1 MPPYKLFFRLPMNFF
16 WKNFYGERL
25 WVFFYWASLIAL
37 PEDIISVEIP
47 GYGGYY
53 YFEFPLRYGDKPQKI
68 NSLPEGKDVSFIIRQ
83 PKRSEVNEN
92 WILIFSSPDLEIF
105 ESKRRAAET
114 QPLRWKLSQDEK
126 ELCLKAARGA
136 LERFL
141 SEDKKLSA
149 DKKIP
154 LPRFWQKS
162 DFGVALWVNGRL
174 RGSRVLKGRSF
185 AEGIT
190 EATMLACRDPR
201 FKPLSAEELSDARIE
216 ITIFSDLRLPLSK
229 KELERNEIYPEKGYV
244 LEKDGKEGWFLPEVF
259 NVRRFSNLNQFL
271 GELAEQKA
279 GIKRDMYKSA
289 KISIFE
295 VDDFIE
301 SRDHKRAISLHGPVV
316 KQNLEFGIRNLEFR
330 ARMAADWLCRIQE
343 PDGSIPPIIDPLTGR
358 AMHQI
363 DWPRLAFSVWALAE
377 FGKAVNEEK
386 YIKAAEKSHEY
397 LTRYL
402 IPSSQFMPPAFELT
416 LAYFGQLSLSLNK
429 SREAAT
435 AAEKILA
442 RLPGLSFEPITF
454 SQIASFLKNLP
465 GKNQHATLALE
476 NLSATLKENFERNTK
491 RGLLMNL
498 AVWAELVNTFIGVD
512 NEFANQVAEW
522 LKNKQ
527 LPTGAFPESTGSNSA
542 ASITPNLA
550 WGYTRGT
557 GKIFEVLAF
566 EPEKNKAALDNV
578 LKWLFSMQYDEENS
592 YFIPS
597 EIRPRIIGAF
607 RHDYFNPDC
616 WIDAAG
622 HAILGVSRLFKKH
635 GERNFSKSSTL
646 ASA

>member
-1 MPPYKLFFRLPMNFF
+1 MKIRYNFWHRNSRNLQVKTIF
-16 WKNFYGERL
+16 DWLTTIVGEKDVILVNLDGRN
-25 WVFFYWASLIAL
+25 
-37 PEDIISVEIP
+37 E
-47 GYGGYY
+47 YY
-53 YFEFPLRYGDKPQKI
+53 FFEFPLRYGDAPKKGKALPPGREITFRVGARGVFSEKDSEDWIKI
-68 NSLPEGKDVSFIIRQ
+68 FGSPHLEVFEKKNRIKDVM
-83 PKRSEVNEN
+83 P
-92 WILIFSSPDLEIF
+92 
-105 ESKRRAAET
+105 
-114 QPLRWKLSQDEK
+114 PLRWGLKEEGKVYALS
-126 ELCLKAARGA
+126 LARKAIQEFLDSAR
-136 LERFL
+136 LINPQEIK
-141 SEDKKLSA
+141 DW
-149 DKKIP
+149 
-154 LPRFWQKS
+154 PRNFFIKT
-162 DFGVALWVNGRL
+162 DLDVALWVNGAL
-174 RGSRVLKGRSF
+174 RGSAVVENF
-185 AEGIT
+185 ALGEGIIHG
-190 EATMLACRDPR
+190 ARLACRDSR
-201 FKPLSAEELSDARIE
+201 FKPLSADELSDARIE

-244 LEKDGKEGWFLPEVF
+244 LEKDGKRGWFLPEVF

-301 SRDHKRAISLHGPVV
+301 SEDRSKPLTLSGPIVKGSHGSLIHDS
-316 KQNLEFGIRNLEFR
+316 KFIIQR

-343 PDGSIPPIIDPLTGR
+343 PDDNIPPIIDPLTGR
-358 AMHQI
+358 AMRQI

-442 RLPGLSFEPITF
+442 RLPGLSFEPIAF
-454 SQIASFLKNLP
+454 SQIASFFKNLS

-491 RGLLMNL
+491 KGLLMNL
-498 AVWAELVNTFIGVD
+498 AVWSELVNTFIGVD
-512 NEFANQVAEW
+512 NEFASKVAEW

-542 ASITPNLA
+542 ASTTPNLA

-566 EPEKNKAALDNV
+566 DPEKNKAALDNV

-616 WIDAAG
+616 WIDAVG
-622 HAILGVSRLFKKH
+622 HALLGVARIKNNNKN
-635 GERNFSKSSTL
+635 G
-646 ASA
+646 